1 MSTHELKQE
10 VLSSPIAQGAVA
22 GGTITGGLTGLMG
35 YIETGA
41 GLVALVGG
49 AILVVFMAINGYQ
62 KIKQSTTE
70 NQILKIRLADME
82 RRKKPIHVED
92 DRRKEG

>member
-35 YIETGA
+35 YITTTA
-41 GLVALVGG
+41 SLVVLLAG
-49 AILVVFMAINGYQ
+49 AILAVFMAINGYQ

-70 NQILKIRLADME
+70 NQILKIKLASLE
-82 RRKKPIHVED
+82 RRKRPVQVDD
-92 DRRKEG
+92 DRRKES